1 MNPTQVRD
9 ILPFLTQS
17 TFFMVFMA
25 MAATA
30 LYICLERGSV
40 PERFRS
46 VMAVS
51 VVILA
56 IAATNYFYMF
66 NVYREGIARG
76 DTHFPTAFRYIDWLL
91 TTPLLLLEFPLL
103 LGVGARGIPF
113 MRRLI
118 ILDLV
123 MIIAGYFGEVYLTSP
138 PIHWG
143 LFLVGC
149 IAWLAILV
157 QMFNA
162 LQQLPPSAGPALRGG
177 LRVLNLFF
185 LVGWAVY
192 PLGYFAPILELPL
205 EVRELVYNFAD
216 AINKIGP
223 AMAIYIA
230 ARRTGHEEQEA
241 AAYYASEEQTAVAY
255 EQV

>member
-1 MNPTQVRD
+1 MHLIFALD
-9 ILPFLTQS
+9 ILPSVTQS

-25 MAATA
+25 MAAAA
-30 LYICLERGSV
+30 LFVLLERPHV
-40 PERFRS
+40 PTRFQP

-51 VVILA
+51 VVVLA

-66 NVYREGIARG
+66 NVYRDGLSRG
-76 DTHFPTAFRYIDWLL
+76 DTHFPTVFRYIDWLL

-103 LGVGARGIPF
+103 LGVGARGASF

-118 ILDLV
+118 ILDLI
-123 MIIAGYFGEVYLTSP
+123 MIASGFFGELYQGNA

-143 LFLVGC
+143 MFLLGC

-162 LQQLPPSAGPALRGG
+162 LQQLPPSVGPSLRGG
-177 LRVLNLFF
+177 LRVLGLFF

-205 EVRELVYNFAD
+205 EVRELVYNLAD
-216 AINKIGP
+216 AINKVGP
-223 AMAIYIA
+223 ALVIYTA
-230 ARRTGHEEQEA
+230 ARGTFREEQDALALQEA
-241 AAYYASEEQTAVAY
+241 DGLVY
-255 EQV
+255 EQA

>member
-1 MNPTQVRD
+1 MTPLIAFDV
-9 ILPFLTQS
+9 LPLITQS

-25 MAATA
+25 MAAAA
-30 LYICLERGSV
+30 LFIFLERPTV
-40 PERFRS
+40 PQRFHS

-51 VVILA
+51 VVILG

-66 NVYREGIARG
+66 NVYRDGLARG
-76 DTHFPTAFRYIDWLL
+76 DNHFPTVFRYIDWLL

-103 LGVGARGIPF
+103 LGIGARGAAF

-123 MIIAGYFGEVYLTSP
+123 MIASGYFGELYLGNA

-143 LFLVGC
+143 MFLLGC

-157 QMFNA
+157 LMFNA
-162 LQQLPPSAGPALRGG
+162 LQQLPPSVGPAMRGA

-185 LVGWAVY
+185 LVGWAIY

-205 EVRELVYNFAD
+205 EVRELVYNLAD
-216 AINKIGP
+216 AVNKIGP
-223 AMAIYIA
+223 ALAIYVA
-230 ARRTGHEEQEA
+230 ARGTAREEQEA
-241 AAYYASEEQTAVAY
+241 AYADAEEPVY
-255 EQV
+255 EEAA